1 MRSAIACALVLLVF
15 ASIGETQDQ
24 SHQVEPQA
32 NSEQIT
38 PPKQKKQDRNYDLQP
53 GVDPENR
60 LVSPFVRHIVKDQK
74 HFWTLPGQLR
84 KKDVEWIIPV
94 AGATTALI
102 ASDSW
107 LSHQVPN
114 RPGQLSLSKSISDY
128 SLYSLLGADAGAY
141 LLGAVTHNDHLH
153 ETGLLAGE
161 AAINASAVTYALKL
175 STQRQRPFQSTGVG
189 SFFNGGMSF
198 PSEHS
203 ALS

>member
-1 MRSAIACALVLLVF
+1 M
-15 ASIGETQDQ
+15 
-24 SHQVEPQA
+24 
-32 NSEQIT
+32 N
-38 PPKQKKQDRNYDLQP
+38 LQP

-114 RPGQLSLSKSISDY
+114 RPGQLSLTTATTETATAVARPTIADRSTNGPLVKYRESR
-128 SLYSLLGADAGAY
+128 LL
-141 LLGAVTHNDHLH
+141 
-153 ETGLLAGE
+153 
-161 AAINASAVTYALKL
+161 SRL
-175 STQRQRPFQSTGVG
+175 SPI
-189 SFFNGGMSF
+189 MKYF
-198 PSEHS
+198 PSGTVLGPKS
-203 ALS
+203 RCVNC